1 MKEFWRFRS
10 LLYELIARDIKVKYR
25 RSVLGLLWTILNPLL
40 MMCVLYLV
48 FSKLFRFDI
57 ENYAIYV
64 LSGQVIFNYY
74 QVTTTDAMMSILNNS
89 TLIKK
94 VYIPK
99 YMLVL
104 VKILSGTVSLA
115 ASYLALLIVIVV
127 TGGKI
132 YITNLLAI
140 LPFASIVVLS
150 LGAGLFLAALT
161 VRFRDILH
169 LYGVFCTLLFYIT
182 PIIYPFSILP
192 DYMKKFVVWNPL
204 MMITDVFRTIVL
216 EGRVPQS
223 GQLLYSILG
232 PMIIL
237 VIGCLFFKKR
247 ENTFILDI

>member
-1 MKEFWRFRS
+1 MKEFWKFRS
-10 LLYELIARDIKVKYR
+10 LLYELIMRDIKVKYR

-64 LSGQVIFNYY
+64 LSGQVIFNFY
-74 QVTTTDAMMSILNNS
+74 QITTTDAMMAILNNS

-99 YMLVL
+99 YMLVH
-104 VKILSGTVSLA
+104 VKILSGIVSLL

-127 TGGKI
+127 TGGKLHMMYFFAI
-132 YITNLLAI
+132 FPFLSIIMLA
-140 LPFASIVVLS
+140 
-150 LGAGLFLAALT
+150 LGVGLILAAIT

-192 DYMKKFVVWNPL
+192 GYMKNIVLLNPL
-204 MMITDVFRTIVL
+204 TAIISVFRTIVL
-216 EGRVPQS
+216 EGNFPQIR
-223 GQLLYSILG
+223 QLMYSIFVPAVLF
-232 PMIIL
+232 L
-237 VIGCLFFKKR
+237 IGSVFFKKR
-247 ENTFILDI
+247 ENTFILDL

>member
-1 MKEFWRFRS
+1 MKEFWKFRS
-10 LLYELIARDIKVKYR
+10 LLYELITRDIKVKYR

-104 VKILSGTVSLA
+104 VKTLSGTVSLL

-140 LPFASIVVLS
+140 FPFVSVVALS
-150 LGAGLFLAALT
+150 LGAGLLLAALT

-169 LYGVFCTLLFYIT
+169 LYGVFCTLLFYVT
-182 PIIYPFSILP
+182 PIIYPLSILP
-192 DYMKKFVVWNPL
+192 NYMKKLVVLNPL
-204 MMITDVFRTIVL
+204 TAIMDVFRTIVL

-223 GQLLYSILG
+223 GQLLYSILV
-232 PMIIL
+232 PMMIL
-237 VIGCLFFKKR
+237 VIGSVFFKKR
-247 ENTFILDI
+247 ENTFILDL